1 MDSPSPIWGHQQ
13 YWPPWSVPSLEPD
26 LRHLGELINNHRFDS
41 SYNDDDSWK
50 RLNIFYFTWW
60 SECWLF
66 FFSLQDLDRELEEI
80 CDKRR
85 RLDDDNEARKKEIE
99 NLSVTF
105 VKARAKNDRL
115 KAEHNAVLANQI
127 FLTARSDQIYAISFF
142 LSCWIT
148 LLLDWSSIVSSSF
161 EELRNEVLI
170 TCRT

>member
-1 MDSPSPIWGHQQ
+1 MMMIHEKCW
-13 YWPPWSVPSLEPD
+13 
-26 LRHLGELINNHRFDS
+26 I
-41 SYNDDDSWK
+41 
-50 RLNIFYFTWW
+50 YFTLRDDQNVD
-60 SECWLF
+60 C

>member
-1 MDSPSPIWGHQQ
+1 MMMIHEKCW
-13 YWPPWSVPSLEPD
+13 
-26 LRHLGELINNHRFDS
+26 I
-41 SYNDDDSWK
+41 
-50 RLNIFYFTWW
+50 YFTLRDDQNVD
-60 SECWLF
+60 CF

>member
-1 MDSPSPIWGHQQ
+1 MKNVEYILPYVMI
-13 YWPPWSVPSLEPD
+13 
-26 LRHLGELINNHRFDS
+26 RMLIV
-41 SYNDDDSWK
+41 
-50 RLNIFYFTWW
+50 
-60 SECWLF
+60 

-142 LSCWIT
+142 YPAKLHFS
-148 LLLDWSSIVSSSF
+148 
-161 EELRNEVLI
+161 
-170 TCRT
+170 

>member
-1 MDSPSPIWGHQQ
+1 MKKVEYILPYVMI
-13 YWPPWSVPSLEPD
+13 
-26 LRHLGELINNHRFDS
+26 RMLIV
-41 SYNDDDSWK
+41 
-50 RLNIFYFTWW
+50 
-60 SECWLF
+60 

-142 LSCWIT
+142 LSC
-148 LLLDWSSIVSSSF
+148 
-161 EELRNEVLI
+161 
-170 TCRT
+170 